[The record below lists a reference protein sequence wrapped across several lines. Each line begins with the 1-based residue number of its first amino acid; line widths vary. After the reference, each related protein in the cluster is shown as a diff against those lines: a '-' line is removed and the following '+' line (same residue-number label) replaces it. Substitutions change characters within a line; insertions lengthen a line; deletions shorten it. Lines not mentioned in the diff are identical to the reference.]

1 RVVSTVEFSTSDI
14 TRHDCALSTR
24 TRPSPWQPCNRWN
37 LLHRRQVLAVAAVQP
52 VAVKGLA
59 GISFIGDKFSRN
71 PRVESYRRPTE
82 SDLSSPTTS
91 IRYICFAT
99 APNAID
105 LFAEL
110 PSKFYETFA
119 AHFTKRGM
127 YVCMLLK
134 FLLLVGGSVLA
145 CLISTTSGSMLRSRR
160 WLGLPPKPR
169 RRCKM

>member
-1 RVVSTVEFSTSDI
+1 MSSATPSANGTATAPKPPFSAKRYS
-14 TRHDCALSTR
+14 
-24 TRPSPWQPCNRWN
+24 
-37 LLHRRQVLAVAAVQP
+37 
-52 VAVKGLA
+52 G
-59 GISFIGDKFSRN
+59 
-71 PRVESYRRPTE
+71 RPTE

-160 WLGLPPKPR
+160 WLGLPSKPR